1 MYIYIYIIQA
11 SGGPKE
17 ETSTAAV
24 EAPVEAAMD
33 DQGPAGEPTAAAAVE
48 AAAEVAEEDGA
59 AGGAGSRA
67 QVVSINI
74 NYERWK
80 GNSGNFCYLSR
91 TLVNV

>member
-1 MYIYIYIIQA
+1 M
-11 SGGPKE
+11 
-17 ETSTAAV
+17 
-24 EAPVEAAMD
+24 EATVEAAMGATVEAAMEAMVE

-48 AAAEVAEEDGA
+48 VAAEDRGLAEEDGA

>member
-17 ETSTAAV
+17 ETNTAAV
-24 EAPVEAAMD
+24 EA
-33 DQGPAGEPTAAAAVE
+33 AGEPTAAAAVE
-48 AAAEVAEEDGA
+48 VAAEVAEEDGA

-80 GNSGNFCYLSR
+80 GNSGNFCYLLR

>member
-1 MYIYIYIIQA
+1 M
-11 SGGPKE
+11 SRN
-17 ETSTAAV
+17 TAA
-24 EAPVEAAMD
+24 VEAAMD

-48 AAAEVAEEDGA
+48 AAAKVAEEDGA

>member
-24 EAPVEAAMD
+24 EAPVEAMD

-48 AAAEVAEEDGA
+48 VAAEVAEEDGA

>member
-1 MYIYIYIIQA
+1 M
-11 SGGPKE
+11 SRN
-17 ETSTAAV
+17 TAAV

-48 AAAEVAEEDGA
+48 VAEEDGA

-74 NYERWK
+74 NYKRWK
-80 GNSGNFCYLSR
+80 DNSGNFCYLSR

>member
-1 MYIYIYIIQA
+1 M
-11 SGGPKE
+11 
-17 ETSTAAV
+17 
-24 EAPVEAAMD
+24 EATVEAAMEATVED
-33 DQGPAGEPTAAAAVE
+33 LGPAGDPTGAAAVE
-48 AAAEVAEEDGA
+48 VAAEDRLAKEDGA